1 MTDFVNVFDLNRKKI
16 AILQNAFTIKE
27 EQQLN
32 NIYTLSFNMPDTDA
46 KLQYCQPFYYFRY
59 GNDSQLYRR
68 IRKPMRTGAVG
79 VETISCEHVIATLC
93 DNVLFGAHTYGGTGT
108 HTRDVINYIL
118 SKQTTQNWV
127 LQDCDFDYAYE
138 YNWEQE
144 NLLNALYSIPE
155 VFTDPY
161 MWVFDTTV
169 YPWRV
174 SLKRLL
180 NTERPD
186 FYIRAKRNLVFKQS
200 EADYS
205 NICTRLY
212 PLGYGEGINQ
222 LKITDVNDGKPYLE
236 APASVVAQYG
246 VKEKVLVDRRFEDA
260 ETLKA
265 YGQSV
270 LDELLQPSMT
280 RRYDVIDLYPITSQ
294 DIDRAEVGKICKLTE
309 DGSTA
314 YITRT
319 TRILD
324 EPGNLQL
331 DLSTKASDV
340 ASAIADLA
348 ERVRIESVYAQ
359 GATQL
364 YQHSKDANATPEK
377 GMIISLYFP
386 SEMRQ
391 INKVLMR
398 LKLNKFRSYSATTD
412 TVPARVETTS
422 SGGEKLGTTGSGGG
436 TQQVHT
442 SGPSSASTTES
453 SSPGSVPTSVASVD
467 NVPNSH
473 YHNIWAEGLL
483 HSHRMDHTHSFDIN
497 LSSHTHSVTI
507 PKHTHTVEIEA
518 HSHKIEAGIFESGRP
533 SAFDIY
539 IKGEKKATVSASS
552 YDDDITMWLLDNTG
566 MVPRNQWIDM
576 EIRPNDNAYVVAS
589 IFIQGFVQSRG
600 GGNY

>member
-1 MTDFVNVFDLNRKKI
+1 MTDFVNVYDLNRKKV

-32 NIYTLSFNMPDTDA
+32 NIYTLSFNLPDTDA

-59 GNDSQLYRR
+59 GDSRQLYRR
-68 IRKPMRTGAVG
+68 IRKPVRTGAVG

-108 HTRDVINYIL
+108 HTRDAINYIL
-118 SKQTTQNWV
+118 SKQSTQNWV

-161 MWVFDTTV
+161 MWVFDTSV

-174 SLKRLL
+174 SLKRLV

-186 FYIRAKRNLVFKQS
+186 FYIRAKRNLVFRQS

-205 NICTRLY
+205 NVCTRLY

-222 LKITDVNDGKPYLE
+222 LKITDVNDGVPYLE
-236 APASVVAQYG
+236 APASVIARYG
-246 VKEKVLVDRRFEDA
+246 IKEKVLVDRRFEDA

-270 LDELLQPSMT
+270 LDALLQPSMM
-280 RRYDVIDLYPITSQ
+280 RKYNVIDLYPITSQ
-294 DIDRAEVGKICKLTE
+294 EIDNAEVGKICKLTE
-309 DGSTA
+309 DDTTA
-314 YITRT
+314 YITKT

-324 EPGNLQL
+324 EPGSLQL

-348 ERVRIESVYAQ
+348 DRVRIESVYAQ

-412 TVPARVETTS
+412 TVPAKVETTS
-422 SGGEKLGTTGSGGG
+422 SGGEKLGTTGSGGSIQEVRTTG
-436 TQQVHT
+436 M
-442 SGPSSASTTES
+442 SSKRTADAA
-453 SSPGSVPTSVASVD
+453 SPGTLYTSAV
-467 NVPNSH
+467 NGNGEH
-473 YHNIWAEGLL
+473 YHALWGESIM
-483 HSHRMDHTHSFDIN
+483 HSHNMEHTHNFDIAI
-497 LSSHTHSVTI
+497 SSHTHTVTI

-518 HSHKIEAGIFESGRP
+518 HSHKIEAGIFESGKP
-533 SAFDIY
+533 TAFDIF
-539 IKGEKKATVSASS
+539 IKGEKKATVPESS
-552 YDDDITMWLLDNTG
+552 YDDDITMWLLDGTG